1 MCDPVDPRI
10 RRTRE
15 LLQQALENLLE
26 KKEFDRISVQEIA
39 DAATVNRATFYDH
52 YTDKF
57 TLLECL
63 VARRFHELLAKRNVR
78 FDGTCGSALQALVL
92 AVCDFLA
99 AAPEMDNQPVR
110 QFEPHM
116 ESAVI
121 AVVRRTILEGARKHA
136 VGNGIPPEMIAAAA
150 SWAIYGAAKEWIQNP
165 NRRPAEE
172 IVDLVAGLVSPI
184 INAGQTPVQSK
195 AGSRNDEP
203 SKQIPSGARKPR
215 RTRGGK

>member
-1 MCDPVDPRI
+1 MSPESRSDAVDPRI

-15 LLQQALENLLE
+15 LLQQGLENLL
-26 KKEFDRISVQEIA
+26 KTKEFDKISVQEIA

-57 TLLECL
+57 ALLECL
-63 VARRFHELLAKRNVR
+63 VARRFYELLAKRNVR

-99 AAPEMDNQPVR
+99 AVPDNTEKQPVR

-121 AVVRRTILEGARKHA
+121 AVVRRTVLEGARKHA
-136 VGNGIPPEMIAAAA
+136 ADGIPAEMIAATV
-150 SWAIYGAAKEWIQNP
+150 SWAIYGAAKEWIQDP

-172 IVDLVAGLVSPI
+172 IVDMVARLVSPI
-184 INAGQTPVQSK
+184 LNAGQVPVQNEVGLK
-195 AGSRNDEP
+195 H
-203 SKQIPSGARKPR
+203 
-215 RTRGGK
+215 

>member
-1 MCDPVDPRI
+1 MNPNPTCEAIDPRI

-15 LLQQALENLLE
+15 LLQQALENLL
-26 KKEFDRISVQEIA
+26 KTKDFDKISVQEIA

-57 TLLECL
+57 ALLECL
-63 VARRFHELLAKRNVR
+63 VARRFYELLAKRNVR

-99 AAPEMDNQPVR
+99 AAPDAEKQPVR

-116 ESAVI
+116 EAAII
-121 AVVRRTILEGARKHA
+121 AIVRRTILEGAREHPA
-136 VGNGIPPEMIAAAA
+136 GNGIPPEMIAATT
-150 SWAIYGAAKEWIQNP
+150 SWAIYGAAKEWIQDP

-172 IVDLVAGLVSPI
+172 IVDMVAGLVSPLLHG
-184 INAGQTPVQSK
+184 GQTP
-195 AGSRNDEP
+195 ALNEA
-203 SKQIPSGARKPR
+203 AR
-215 RTRGGK
+215 